1 MIAAAL
7 CMIAASVSVFVDP
20 PTPESIAVAA
30 PADRP
35 LLIEA
40 RLSADRQ
47 LLAEITLEQGNG
59 GLRGQAARAKAASQ
73 LCHDLLTLGWSRTL
87 APERVLLGVAIE
99 DERATT
105 AAIAEEVLDVVEPM
119 LVPGS
124 THRSLLPYRAA
135 ALTLLAAL
143 GDVTTMDAQVA
154 WQGVDMRRQPPRLI
168 RLAAWAGD
176 ASGDLRFGSDCHSL
190 LVKQGIVS
198 EQWLA
203 QLNKRMVLGE
213 GQWPPPESPWQVM
226 LLAEA
231 RAHAARDIA
240 AAEALLADAL
250 PRLVAGGW
258 SPDEAAAL
266 LADRMATMPA
276 RRTLPFA
283 GTALARAAHAAAMV
297 SRGDLAAWADAPAG
311 GAAAPWIRVAARRA
325 ARGFEVANQMP
336 QAMQAWAG
344 AGLAG
349 DILAARRA
357 AAWVLGLDVAANDYG
372 VIDQLRAHTAPEIAL
387 IAEAA
392 SAQRAG
398 RIDDAVRDWVRMPPG
413 TRLQVGA
420 LAAAAAHMG
429 SLDLEVMGTTLQRLR
444 VAAAA
449 ATTDTQDPVR
459 AAMAVQAS
467 GWALAALVDYA
478 VASNRVEQAARL
490 LGEDPAVA
498 HLTVS
503 DALRLHA
510 LVALRQGDAGPAMEA
525 LVEHDVE
532 LARGMLLERA
542 LAVIGSRGGLAPEP
556 MAADEP
562 GLRAIMPLLLRHLN
576 TGQLQHQILVA
587 DALRLLG
594 RGDVD
599 RYREILA
606 QHPALAD
613 AMLGLAEL
621 LASGSDEADRI
632 EAMSLYR
639 ALTHAALDT
648 SPDRWW
654 LAQLRMLQLAS
665 SVGRPAEEL
674 RARVERLRHGAPSLG
689 GIRWS
694 GSIQAAV
701 QSSN

>member
-7 CMIAASVSVFVDP
+7 CMILANVFVDP

-47 LLAEITLEQGNG
+47 SLAETTIEQGSG
-59 GLRGQAARAKAASQ
+59 GPRSQAARAKAALQ

-99 DERATT
+99 EERATA
-105 AAIAEEVLDVVEPM
+105 AAIAGEVLDVVEPM
-119 LVPGS
+119 LTPGS
-124 THRSLLPYRAA
+124 PHRSLLPYRAA
-135 ALTLLAAL
+135 ALTMLAAL

-154 WQGVDMRRQPPRLI
+154 WQGVDMRRQPPRLV

-190 LVKQGIVS
+190 LVKQGVLS

-203 QLNKRMVLGE
+203 QLNKRMVLGQ

-231 RAHAARDIA
+231 RAHAARDVA

-266 LADRMATMPA
+266 LADRMAIIPA
-276 RRTLPFA
+276 HRTLPFA

-297 SRGDLAAWADAPAG
+297 TRGNFAAWSDAPVG
-311 GAAAPWIRVAARRA
+311 GAAAPWTRVAARRA
-325 ARGFEVANQMP
+325 ARGFELNNQVP
-336 QAMQAWAG
+336 EAMQAWAG

-349 DILAARRA
+349 DTLAARRA
-357 AAWVLGLDVAANDYG
+357 AAWVLGLDVAEDDHG
-372 VIDQLRAHTAPEIAL
+372 VIDQLRTHKAPEVAL
-387 IAEAA
+387 IAKAA
-392 SAQRAG
+392 SSRRAG

-413 TRLQVGA
+413 TRLQAGA
-420 LAAAAAHMG
+420 LAAAASQLG

-444 VAAAA
+444 AAAA
-449 ATTDTQDPVR
+449 AAATDTQDPVR
-459 AAMAVQAS
+459 AAMAMQAS
-467 GWALAALVDYA
+467 GWALAALVDHT

-490 LGEDPAVA
+490 LAEDPAVA
-498 HLTVS
+498 HLSVS
-503 DALRLHA
+503 DALRLRA
-510 LVALRQGDAGPAMEA
+510 LVALRQGNAGPAFGA

-532 LARGMLLERA
+532 LARGILLERA
-542 LAVIGSRGGLAPEP
+542 LAVIGDRRGLAPDP
-556 MAADEP
+556 RAADEP
-562 GLRAIMPLLLRHLN
+562 GLRAIMPLLLGHLD
-576 TGQLQHQILVA
+576 TGQLQHQVLVA

-599 RYREILA
+599 RYRDILEER
-606 QHPALAD
+606 PALAD

-621 LASGSDEADRI
+621 LASRSDEADRI

-639 ALTHAALDT
+639 ALTHAAPEA

-654 LAQLRMLQLAS
+654 LAQLRMLQLALS
-665 SVGRPAEEL
+665 AGRPTNEL
-674 RARVERLRHGAPSLG
+674 RARVERLRHGAPMLG

-694 GSIQAAV
+694 GPIQATV